1 MELTPQQEHILR
13 NAINK
18 HNNRIRCRNDKLKWQ
33 KKLLTVES
41 IKEDLN
47 KGEKF
52 KDFNDAIDYINYK
65 TKTVNIRED
74 NRYLA
79 TFADPHSDLGYYITG
94 EFDVPPSNTK
104 GFSDWLE
111 KEFDKAEDNAKLNDN
126 EKQREDDIAAL
137 EERKNEILSHLKG
150 GFNK

>member
-1 MELTPQQEHILR
+1 MELTPQQERILR
-13 NAINK
+13 NAINN
-18 HNNRIRCRNDKLKWQ
+18 HNRRITRRSDKAKWQ
-33 KKLLTVES
+33 KKLITAES
-41 IKEDLN
+41 IKEDLD

-52 KDFNDAIDYINYK
+52 ENFNDAIDYINYK
-65 TKTVNIRED
+65 TKTVGIKEG

-79 TFADPHSDLGYYITG
+79 TFADPNSDLGYYITG
-94 EFDVPPSNTK
+94 EFDVPPSNSK

-111 KEFDKAEDNAKLNDN
+111 KEFDKAKDNAKLNDN

-150 GFNK
+150 GFK

>member
-13 NAINK
+13 NAINN
-18 HNNRIRCRNDKLKWQ
+18 HNKRIRRRSDKVKWQ
-33 KKLLTVES
+33 EKLMTVKS
-41 IKEDLN
+41 IKEDLD

-52 KDFNDAIDYINYK
+52 EDFNDAIDYINFK
-65 TKTVNIRED
+65 TKAVGVKED

-79 TFADPHSDLGYYITG
+79 TFADPNSDLGYYITG
-94 EFDVPPSNTK
+94 EFDVPPSDTK

-111 KEFDKAEDNAKLNDN
+111 KEFDKAKDNAKLNDN

-150 GFNK
+150 AFK

>member
-13 NAINK
+13 NTINK
-18 HNNRIRCRNDKLKWQ
+18 HNQRIRYRNDKLKWQ
-33 KKLLTVES
+33 EKLITVES
-41 IKEDLN
+41 IKEELD

-52 KDFNDAIDYINYK
+52 TDFNDAIDYINYK

-79 TFADPHSDLGYYITG
+79 TFADLNSDLGYYITG

-111 KEFDKAEDNAKLNDN
+111 NEFDKAIDNAKLNDN
-126 EKQREDDIAAL
+126 ERQREDDIAAL
-137 EERKNEILSHLKG
+137 EERKNEILSQLKG
-150 GFNK
+150 GFK

>member
-18 HNNRIRCRNDKLKWQ
+18 HNQRIRYRNDKLKWQ
-33 KKLLTVES
+33 EKLITVES
-41 IKEDLN
+41 IKKDLD

-52 KDFNDAIDYINYK
+52 TDFNDAIDYINYK
-65 TKTVNIRED
+65 TKTVNVTLD
-74 NRYLA
+74 NRRLA
-79 TFADPHSDLGYYITG
+79 EFADPNSDAEYYIMG
-94 EFDVPPSNTK
+94 EFDVPPSNTN

-111 KEFDKAEDNAKLNDN
+111 KEFDKAKENAKLNDN

-137 EERKNEILSHLKG
+137 EERKNEILSRLKG
-150 GFNK
+150 GFK

>member
-18 HNNRIRCRNDKLKWQ
+18 HNNRIRYRNDKLKWQ
-33 KKLLTVES
+33 EKLITVES
-41 IKEDLN
+41 IKKDLD

-52 KDFNDAIDYINYK
+52 TDFNDAIDYINYK
-65 TKTVNIRED
+65 TKTVNVTID
-74 NRYLA
+74 NRRLA
-79 TFADPHSDLGYYITG
+79 EFADPNSDLGYYITG

-111 KEFDKAEDNAKLNDN
+111 KEFDKAKENAKLNDN
-126 EKQREDDIAAL
+126 EKQREDDVTAL
-137 EERKNEILSHLKG
+137 EERKNEILSRLKG
-150 GFNK
+150 GFK

>member
-13 NAINK
+13 NAINN
-18 HNNRIRCRNDKLKWQ
+18 HNRRIERRSDKAKWQ
-33 KKLLTVES
+33 KTLLTVES
-41 IKEDLN
+41 VKEDLD

-65 TKTVNIRED
+65 TKTVNVRED

-79 TFADPHSDLGYYITG
+79 TFADPNSDLGYYITG
-94 EFDVPPSNTK
+94 EFDVPPSDTK

-111 KEFDKAEDNAKLNDN
+111 KEFDKAKDNAKANDN

-150 GFNK
+150 GFK

>member
-13 NAINK
+13 NAINN
-18 HNNRIRCRNDKLKWQ
+18 HNKRIRRRSDKVKWQ
-33 KKLLTVES
+33 EKLMTVES
-41 IKEDLN
+41 IREDLD

-52 KDFNDAIDYINYK
+52 EDFNDAIDYINFK
-65 TKTVNIRED
+65 TKAAGVKED

-79 TFADPHSDLGYYITG
+79 TFADPNSDLGYYITG
-94 EFDVPPSNTK
+94 EFDVPPSDTK

-111 KEFDKAEDNAKLNDN
+111 KEFDKAKDNAKLNDN
-126 EKQREDDIAAL
+126 ERQREDDIAAL

-150 GFNK
+150 GFK

>member
-13 NAINK
+13 NTINK
-18 HNNRIRCRNDKLKWQ
+18 HNQRIRYRTDKLKWQ
-33 KKLLTVES
+33 EKLITVES
-41 IKEDLN
+41 IKEDLD

-79 TFADPHSDLGYYITG
+79 TFADPNSALGYYITG

-111 KEFDKAEDNAKLNDN
+111 KEFDKAKDNVKANVN
-126 EKQREDDIAAL
+126 EKYREDDIAAL
-137 EERKNEILSHLKG
+137 EERKNEILSHLRG
-150 GFNK
+150 GFK

>member
-13 NAINK
+13 NAINN
-18 HNNRIRCRNDKLKWQ
+18 HNRRVRRRSGKVKWQ
-33 KKLLTVES
+33 EKLMTVES
-41 IKEDLN
+41 IKEDLA

-52 KDFNDAIDYINYK
+52 ENFIDAIDYINYK
-65 TKTVNIRED
+65 TKTVGIRED
-74 NRYLA
+74 IRYLA
-79 TFADPHSDLGYYITG
+79 TFADVNSDLGYYITG

-111 KEFDKAEDNAKLNDN
+111 KEFEKAKDNAKLNDN

-150 GFNK
+150 GFK

>member
-13 NAINK
+13 NAIN
-18 HNNRIRCRNDKLKWQ
+18 NYNRRIERRSGKAKWQ
-33 KKLLTVES
+33 KKIITVES
-41 IKEDLN
+41 IKEELD

-52 KDFNDAIDYINYK
+52 TDFNDAIDYINYK
-65 TKTVNIRED
+65 TKTVNIID
-74 NRYLA
+74 GNRYLA
-79 TFADPHSDLGYYITG
+79 TFADPNSDLGYYITG
-94 EFDVPPSNTK
+94 EFDVPPSDTK

-111 KEFDKAEDNAKLNDN
+111 EEFGKAKDNAKLNDN

-150 GFNK
+150 GFK

>member
-13 NAINK
+13 NTINK
-18 HNNRIRCRNDKLKWQ
+18 HNQRIRYRNDKLKWQ
-33 KKLLTVES
+33 EKLITVES
-41 IKEDLN
+41 IKKDLD

-52 KDFNDAIDYINYK
+52 ENFNDAIDYINYK

-79 TFADPHSDLGYYITG
+79 TFADPNSGLGYYITG

-111 KEFDKAEDNAKLNDN
+111 KEFDKAKDNVKANVN
-126 EKQREDDIAAL
+126 EKYREDDIAAL
-137 EERKNEILSHLKG
+137 EERKNEILSRLKG
-150 GFNK
+150 GFK

>member
-13 NAINK
+13 NTINK
-18 HNNRIRCRNDKLKWQ
+18 YNQRIRCRNDKLKWQ
-33 KKLLTVES
+33 EKLITVES
-41 IKEDLN
+41 IKKDLD

-52 KDFNDAIDYINYK
+52 ENFNDAIDYINYK

-79 TFADPHSDLGYYITG
+79 TFADPNSDLGYYITG

-111 KEFDKAEDNAKLNDN
+111 KEFDKAKDNAKLNDT

-137 EERKNEILSHLKG
+137 EERKNEILSHLRG
-150 GFNK
+150 GFK

>member
-1 MELTPQQEHILR
+1 MELTPHQEHILR
-13 NAINK
+13 NTINK
-18 HNNRIRCRNDKLKWQ
+18 HNQRIRYRNDKLKWQ
-33 KKLLTVES
+33 EKLITVES
-41 IKEDLN
+41 IKKDLD

-65 TKTVNIRED
+65 TKTANVTMD
-74 NRYLA
+74 NRRLA
-79 TFADPHSDLGYYITG
+79 EYADPNSGAGYYITG
-94 EFDVPPSNTK
+94 EFDVPPSNDN

-111 KEFDKAEDNAKLNDN
+111 KEFDKAKDNAKANDN

-150 GFNK
+150 GFK